1 MASFMAAS
9 TCCAVSRADSA
20 GTPAAA
26 SPSAIASGVN
36 ASMTCSPTPGVCH
49 CCAMSC
55 QTYSASA
62 GPLPH
67 AQVRTRSGRSE
78 TSRCTSSAPQSW
90 PTRSTGA
97 PTRSISRA
105 SQSTYAS
112 LLAAKP
118 GGRAHPKPGSD
129 GVMTSVRRRRA
140 RIGAVRPALL
150 RAVVAAEDGRFFA
163 HHGVD
168 WAALRRAREYNER
181 WHGRRLRGAGTI
193 TMQCARTVF
202 LWPGRSYVRKAL
214 EVYFAYLLELTWG
227 KRRILEV
234 YVNTVEWG
242 DRVYGVEG
250 AAQRYFGLPAARGD
264 AWQSALLAAVL
275 PNPRRWSPAAPTP
288 YPRARAAIIAA
299 PAGRVRLSPHRQ
311 HDAEPRLPPHHAPER
326 LVGPRQWKG
335 LDHGTDSRRRREPQ
349 RLLRV

>member
-1 MASFMAAS
+1 MWRWLARALGGFLALTALPVVTYRFIDPPLTPLMLIRAVETRSASWS
-9 TCCAVSRADSA
+9 RRWVPLRAVS
-20 GTPAAA
+20 
-26 SPSAIASGVN
+26 
-36 ASMTCSPTPGVCH
+36 
-49 CCAMSC
+49 
-55 QTYSASA
+55 
-62 GPLPH
+62 
-67 AQVRTRSGRSE
+67 
-78 TSRCTSSAPQSW
+78 
-90 PTRSTGA
+90 
-97 PTRSISRA
+97 
-105 SQSTYAS
+105 
-112 LLAAKP
+112 
-118 GGRAHPKPGSD
+118 
-129 GVMTSVRRRRA
+129 
-140 RIGAVRPALL
+140 PALL

-181 WHGRRLRGAGTI
+181 WQGRRLRGAGTI

-250 AAQRYFGLPAARGD
+250 AAQRYFGLPAARVD

-288 YPRARAAIIAA
+288 YLRARAAIIAA
-299 PAGRVRLSPHRQ
+299 RAERAERVRLGNDPAR
-311 HDAEPRLPPHHAPER
+311 
-326 LVGPRQWKG
+326 
-335 LDHGTDSRRRREPQ
+335 
-349 RLLRV
+349 